1 MNEGEK
7 HAEGIKKE
15 IDDILGTDTFL
26 KPKKRTDDDIQREKF
41 EKIIQM
47 MQEIEVRG
55 ILLTTDLKLDFTSY
69 NEKFY
74 KVIDSLI
81 EMQFGK
87 EAAELIFFYLY
98 ERENPDGTVNDL
110 IDETGMIVS
119 LNNPT
124 DLWYLVK
131 LTQARGG
138 RPKKK

>member
-15 IDDILGTDTFL
+15 IDDIIGVDTVL
-26 KPKKRTDDDIQREKF
+26 KQKKKTDDDFQREKF
-41 EKIIQM
+41 EKIIQT

-55 ILLTTDLKLDFTSY
+55 ILLATDLRLDFTTY
-69 NEKFY
+69 DEKFY

-87 EAAELIFFYLY
+87 ETAELIFFYLY

-110 IDETGMIVS
+110 IDEEGTIVP
-119 LNNPT
+119 LNNPN
-124 DLWYLVK
+124 DLWQLIK
-131 LTQARGG
+131 ISQAKVG
-138 RPKKK
+138 RQKKK

>member
-15 IDDILGTDTFL
+15 IEDIIGVDTVL
-26 KPKKRTDDDIQREKF
+26 KQKKKTDDDFQRERF
-41 EKIIQM
+41 EKIIQT
-47 MQEIEVRG
+47 MQEIEIRG
-55 ILLTTDLKLDFTSY
+55 ILLATDLRLDFTTY
-69 NEKFY
+69 DEKFY

-110 IDETGMIVS
+110 IDDEGTIVP
-119 LNNPT
+119 LNSPN
-124 DLWYLVK
+124 DLWQLVK
-131 LTQARGG
+131 ISQAKVG
-138 RPKKK
+138 RQKKK

>member
-15 IDDILGTDTFL
+15 IEDIIGVDTVL
-26 KPKKRTDDDIQREKF
+26 KQKKKTDDDFQRERF
-41 EKIIQM
+41 EKIIQT
-47 MQEIEVRG
+47 MQEIEIRG
-55 ILLTTDLKLDFTSY
+55 ILLATDLRLDFTTY
-69 NEKFY
+69 DEKFY

-110 IDETGMIVS
+110 IDEEGSIVP
-119 LNNPT
+119 LNSPN
-124 DLWYLVK
+124 DLWQLVK
-131 LTQARGG
+131 ISQAKVG
-138 RPKKK
+138 RQKKK

>member
-15 IDDILGTDTFL
+15 IDDIIGVDTVL
-26 KPKKRTDDDIQREKF
+26 KQKKKTDDDFQRERF
-41 EKIIQM
+41 EKIIQT

-55 ILLTTDLKLDFTSY
+55 ILLATDLRLDFTTYDES
-69 NEKFY
+69 FY

-87 EAAELIFFYLY
+87 ETAELIFFYLY

-110 IDETGMIVS
+110 IDEEGTIVP
-119 LNNPT
+119 LNNPN
-124 DLWYLVK
+124 DLWQLVK
-131 LTQARGG
+131 ISQAKVG
-138 RPKKK
+138 RQKKK

>member
-15 IDDILGTDTFL
+15 IDDIIGADTFL
-26 KPKKRTDDDIQREKF
+26 KPKKKTDDDFQREKF
-41 EKIIQM
+41 EKIIQTL
-47 MQEIEVRG
+47 QEIEIRG
-55 ILLTTDLKLDFTSY
+55 ILLATDLRLDFTSY
-69 NEKFY
+69 DEKFY

-110 IDETGMIVS
+110 IDEEGSIVP
-119 LNNPT
+119 LNNPN
-124 DLWYLVK
+124 DLWQLVK
-131 LTQARGG
+131 LSQTKVG
-138 RPKKK
+138 RQKKK

>member
-7 HAEGIKKE
+7 HAEGIKRE
-15 IDDILGTDTFL
+15 IEDILGTDTFL

-55 ILLTTDLKLDFTSY
+55 ILLATDLKLDFTSY
-69 NEKFY
+69 DEKFY

>member
-15 IDDILGTDTFL
+15 IEDIIGVDTVL
-26 KPKKRTDDDIQREKF
+26 KQKKKTDDDFQRERF
-41 EKIIQM
+41 EKIIQT

-55 ILLTTDLKLDFTSY
+55 ILLATDLRLDFTTY
-69 NEKFY
+69 DEKFY

-87 EAAELIFFYLY
+87 ETAELIFFYLY

-110 IDETGMIVS
+110 IDEEGTIVP
-119 LNNPT
+119 LNNPN
-124 DLWYLVK
+124 DLWQLVK
-131 LTQARGG
+131 ISQAKVG
-138 RPKKK
+138 RQKKK

>member
-15 IDDILGTDTFL
+15 IEDIIGVDTVL
-26 KPKKRTDDDIQREKF
+26 KQKKKTDDDFQREKF
-41 EKIIQM
+41 EKIIQT

-55 ILLTTDLKLDFTSY
+55 ILLATDLRLDFTTYDES
-69 NEKFY
+69 FY

-87 EAAELIFFYLY
+87 ETAELIFFYLY

-110 IDETGMIVS
+110 IDEEGTIVP
-119 LNNPT
+119 LNNPN
-124 DLWYLVK
+124 DLWQLIK
-131 LTQARGG
+131 LSQAKVG
-138 RPKKK
+138 RQKKK

>member
-15 IDDILGTDTFL
+15 IEDIIGVDTVL
-26 KPKKRTDDDIQREKF
+26 KQKKKTDDDFQRERF
-41 EKIIQM
+41 EKIIQT

-55 ILLTTDLKLDFTSY
+55 ILLATDLRLDFTTY
-69 NEKFY
+69 DEKFY

-87 EAAELIFFYLY
+87 ETAELIFFYLY

-110 IDETGMIVS
+110 IDEEGTIVP
-119 LNNPT
+119 LNNPN
-124 DLWYLVK
+124 DLWQLIK
-131 LTQARGG
+131 ISQAKVG
-138 RPKKK
+138 RQKKK

>member
-26 KPKKRTDDDIQREKF
+26 KPKKRTEDDDQRERF

-55 ILLTTDLKLDFTSY
+55 ILLATDLRLDFTSCD
-69 NEKFY
+69 EKFY
-74 KVIDSLI
+74 KVIDNLI
-81 EMQFGK
+81 ELQFGK

-98 ERENPDGTVNDL
+98 ERENPDGSTNELLDKND
-110 IDETGMIVS
+110 DIVP
-119 LNNPT
+119 LHNPS
-124 DLWYLVK
+124 DLWNLIK
-131 LTQARGG
+131 TTQAKVG
-138 RPKKK
+138 RQRKK

>member
-15 IDDILGTDTFL
+15 IEDIIGVDTVL
-26 KPKKRTDDDIQREKF
+26 KQKKKTDDDFQRERF
-41 EKIIQM
+41 EKIIQT

-55 ILLTTDLKLDFTSY
+55 ILLATDLRLDFTTYDES
-69 NEKFY
+69 FY

-87 EAAELIFFYLY
+87 ETAELIFFYLY

-110 IDETGMIVS
+110 IDEEGTIVP
-119 LNNPT
+119 LNNPN
-124 DLWYLVK
+124 DLWQLIK
-131 LTQARGG
+131 ISQAKVG
-138 RPKKK
+138 RQKKK

>member
-15 IDDILGTDTFL
+15 IEDIIGVDTVL
-26 KPKKRTDDDIQREKF
+26 KQKKKTDDDFQRERF
-41 EKIIQM
+41 EKIIQT
-47 MQEIEVRG
+47 MQEIEIRE
-55 ILLTTDLKLDFTSY
+55 ILLATDLRLDFTTY
-69 NEKFY
+69 DEKFY

-110 IDETGMIVS
+110 IDDEGTIVP
-119 LNNPT
+119 LNSPN
-124 DLWYLVK
+124 DLWQLVK
-131 LTQARGG
+131 ISQAKVG
-138 RPKKK
+138 RQKKK

>member
-15 IDDILGTDTFL
+15 IEDIIGVDTVL
-26 KPKKRTDDDIQREKF
+26 KQKKKTDDDFQRERF
-41 EKIIQM
+41 EKIIQT
-47 MQEIEVRG
+47 MQEIEIRG
-55 ILLTTDLKLDFTSY
+55 ILLATDLRLDFTTY
-69 NEKFY
+69 DEKFY

-110 IDETGMIVS
+110 IDEEGTIVP
-119 LNNPT
+119 LNNPN
-124 DLWYLVK
+124 DLWQLIK
-131 LTQARGG
+131 ISQAKVG
-138 RPKKK
+138 RQRKK